1 MEVNV
6 FFKQTSL
13 LFWST
18 YRRFFN
24 LDIYLNTS
32 LAARHKVT
40 SLTTWKRGLLAVD
53 DLEAGLA
60 WQGATVAAV
69 LLIPLLL
76 LLGVGRCCRR

>member
-1 MEVNV
+1 MC
-6 FFKQTSL
+6 FSSKL
-13 LFWST
+13 LS
-18 YRRFFN
+18 YYGPPIDVFFN
-24 LDIYLNTS
+24 LGIYLNTS